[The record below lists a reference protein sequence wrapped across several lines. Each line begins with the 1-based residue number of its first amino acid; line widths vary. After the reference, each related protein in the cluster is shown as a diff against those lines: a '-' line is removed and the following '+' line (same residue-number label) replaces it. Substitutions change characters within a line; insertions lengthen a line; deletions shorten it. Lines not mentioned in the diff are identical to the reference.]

1 MYCLYVCPSSRILRR
16 ARVNGD
22 GVPSP
27 AATSRKR
34 CDRRAHHITKI
45 GNYGDSDRWGG
56 WMDQRRRENF
66 NTNKTSRSVWKCCAW
81 NRTGD
86 RSRHRSFSFVVGS
99 WRRYPHYI
107 FFLSPFDAPYRP
119 ILDSLVYSCNVVV
132 VGLWSPS
139 IPRPSPILHG
149 HLLSTNAIRR
159 KDPILF
165 PLSFCSY
172 PSSSS
177 PSPPPPP
184 AAAAAAA
191 AAPAPR

>member
-1 MYCLYVCPSSRILRR
+1 MRSESAPHYEKQTTTAIRIGGEVVGIEDDGKISTQTKPPTVCGIM
-16 ARVNGD
+16 V
-22 GVPSP
+22 
-27 AATSRKR
+27 
-34 CDRRAHHITKI
+34 
-45 GNYGDSDRWGG
+45 
-56 WMDQRRRENF
+56 
-66 NTNKTSRSVWKCCAW
+66 W

-165 PLSFCSY
+165 PLLFC
-172 PSSSS
+172 SS
-177 PSPPPPP
+177 PSPSPP

-191 AAPAPR
+191 AAADPAAAAAAAPR